1 MMQPNAK
8 SKNSVFRWA
17 QNKVNHLNA
26 LRIDDTPFKFVFFF
40 YYHFCLFL
48 IMSSKCLFFSFFL
61 FSAVYHWP
69 FLAEIG

>member
-48 IMSSKCLFFSFFL
+48 IMS
-61 FSAVYHWP
+61 
-69 FLAEIG
+69 